1 MKQYQI
7 INSYSIATGQ
17 QAETCEHCGRA
28 IKHVTVVHDNVNNTD
43 MKIGCTCIIKVMNLN
58 ESFNKALVKAI
69 KSYNKE
75 IDLKKEYLDYT
86 IDNVKADYFKSLEND
101 GLNQWNTREG
111 KHGFTNYQLYYSHT
125 IKVWYRLNDILKYT
139 DKLNTVSKSGLV
151 EIDTEELK
159 QKIKFWNDY
168 LDEIKSNKYYPKV

>member
-43 MKIGCTCIIKVMNLN
+43 IKIGCTCIIKVMKLN
-58 ESFNKALVKAI
+58 ENFNKALVKAI

-75 IDLKKEYLDYT
+75 IDLKKKYLDY
-86 IDNVKADYFKSLEND
+86 IIENVKADYFESLEND
-101 GLNQWNTREG
+101 GLNQWNDREG
-111 KHGFTNYQLYYSHT
+111 RHGFTKAQLYYSWA
-125 IKVWYRLNDILKYT
+125 INVWYSLHDILRYT
-139 DKLNTVSKSGLV
+139 EKLNEVSKTGLV

-159 QKIKFWNDY
+159 QKIKFWDNY
-168 LDEIKSNKYYPKV
+168 LDEIKVNKYYPEI